1 MKFNEWFDGTE
12 VFGFRSE
19 RFYDDLI
26 TYKLEGIEAEY
37 FVKWLKAAYEAGH
50 EHAMKRMIDDG
61 K

>member
-1 MKFNEWFDGTE
+1 MTFKDWFGEFE

-26 TYKLEGIEAEY
+26 TYKLDGIDEEHL
-37 FVKWLKAAYEAGH
+37 VKWLGAAYDAGH
-50 EHAMKRMIDDG
+50 DHAMNRLVDDG